1 MSNNDRIIK
10 NTKIYLTRQDGATLA
25 FGEGEKFE
33 IYEISGLGIGEV
45 EKETAGSALNDGEL
59 WLGSK
64 VTHRILDITTRWDTA
79 SYRATF
85 MDFFQHNMRFDARI
99 LFNGDEFSGSCLLD
113 EAYNAEDHKGRL
125 YVGSDIELSLYFDD
139 PYFYTGTLYDYQIG
153 FPEEGYF
160 NFYTLPEQH
169 EIAVPPMTGYEY
181 IFSLITEAREYAVT
195 NPSSTANGIQAEI
208 IALGKIRNP
217 ILRNLTTGLEL
228 KLGRPGLP
236 LDLVPGDVLLINTQ
250 QRFVAATLNGVDV
263 LQRYLTIGS
272 RMAQVQPGLNYLMFD
287 ADEGGNMAECRIT
300 FRGKV
305 LAL

>member
-1 MSNNDRIIK
+1 MSKDRIIE

-64 VTHRILDITTRWDTA
+64 VTSRVIDITTRWDTA
-79 SYRATF
+79 SGRAAF

-99 LFNGDEFSGSCLLD
+99 VFNGEDYHGSCLLD
-113 EAYNAEDHKGRL
+113 ESYNAEDHKGRL

-139 PYFYTGTLYDYQIG
+139 PYFYTATLYDYQIG
-153 FPEEGYF
+153 FPVDGYF

-181 IFSLITEAREYAVT
+181 IFSLLTETQEYAVG
-195 NPSSTANGIQAEI
+195 NPSSASNGILAEI
-208 IALGKIRNP
+208 TALGNIRNP
-217 ILRNLTTGLEL
+217 ILRNLTTDMEL

-236 LDLVPGDVLLINTQ
+236 LNLVPGDVLMINTQ

-272 RMAQVQPGLNYLMFD
+272 RMAQVQPGLNYLM
-287 ADEGGNMAECRIT
+287 AT
-300 FRGKV
+300 S
-305 LAL
+305 